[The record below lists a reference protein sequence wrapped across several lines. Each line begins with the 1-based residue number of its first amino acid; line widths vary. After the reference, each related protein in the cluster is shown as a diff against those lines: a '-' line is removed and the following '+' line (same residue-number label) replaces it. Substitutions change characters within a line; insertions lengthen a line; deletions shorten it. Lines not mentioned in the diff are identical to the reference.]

1 MDDIPDY
8 YIAATALAVGVI
20 VVGVTSWI
28 EHRRQSNPMPHLVP
42 TTPFMLF
49 GTIVVLLAIGF
60 SVTLFGKAPTTN
72 RDTRASERKTK
83 LTGDEIAELKA
94 RLSMCWIPPPDIAGI
109 EGLNLSVRISLN
121 ADGSLS
127 AKPELI
133 RAPASLS
140 GPALLERAMWALQQ
154 CQPYSFLPASKY
166 EEWRILD
173 LSFSPQG
180 PYEVLPSSG
189 LPRQR

>member
-8 YIAATALAVGVI
+8 YFAAIALAVGVI

-28 EHRRQSNPMPHLVP
+28 EHRRQSNPMPHLLP

-60 SVTLFGKAPTTN
+60 SLTLFGKTPTTN
-72 RDTRASERKTK
+72 HNTRSSEPRSN
-83 LTGDEIAELKA
+83 LTGDEIAKLKA
-94 RLSMCWIPPPDIAGI
+94 HLRMCWITPADIAGT

-121 ADGSLS
+121 ADGNLS
-127 AKPELI
+127 AKPELM
-133 RAPASLS
+133 RAPASLF
-140 GPALLERAMWALQQ
+140 GLALLERAMLALQQ

-166 EEWRILD
+166 EQWRVLD

-189 LPRQR
+189 PRSQR